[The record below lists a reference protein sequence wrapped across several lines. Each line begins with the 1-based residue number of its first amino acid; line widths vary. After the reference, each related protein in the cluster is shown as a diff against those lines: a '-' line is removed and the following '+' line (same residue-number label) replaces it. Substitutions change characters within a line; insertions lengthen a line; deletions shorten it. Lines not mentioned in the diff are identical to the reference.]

1 MRSGVLCFWA
11 GFWGAWWLFVGGVFY
26 FLACVGGFVL
36 LGWWF
41 LGSVF
46 CLVDVVVLFVFAL
59 GWVSLWA
66 GVFGCESTPGFCGL
80 FTVSGGALLCCVRP
94 LWRWCSC

>member
-46 CLVDVVVLFVFAL
+46 CLVDVVVLFVFVL

-66 GVFGCESTPGFCGL
+66 GVL
-80 FTVSGGALLCCVRP
+80 FFL
-94 LWRWCSC
+94 

>member
-1 MRSGVLCFWA
+1 MRSGVLCFWV

-41 LGSVF
+41 LGLVF
-46 CLVDVVVLFVFAL
+46 CLVDVVVLFVLFF
-59 GWVSLWA
+59 GCVVSVGGFVLVGVSGLIGLFLCWA
-66 GVFGCESTPGFCGL
+66 GV
-80 FTVSGGALLCCVRP
+80 
-94 LWRWCSC
+94 